1 MNVESILLWGFVGT
15 VILTTLMAASTGLGL
30 SRMNIP
36 LMIGA
41 MLTPNRDRAQV
52 VGAGAHFLNGWI
64 FASVYALAFEG
75 WGSATW
81 WAGAATGLVHALF
94 VLTVGMAFL
103 PGMHPRMASETHG
116 PTPTRRL
123 QPPGFLALN
132 YGRATPL
139 VTILAHLAYGA
150 ILGGFYELAG
160 S

>member
-1 MNVESILLWGFVGT
+1 MNVGSILLWGFVGT
-15 VILTTLMAASTGLGL
+15 VVLTTLMAASTGLGL

-41 MLTPNRDRAQV
+41 MLTPNRDRAQI

-64 FASVYALAFEG
+64 FASVYALAFES
-75 WGSATW
+75 WGRAVW